1 MIHRQK
7 LSALG
12 FETLD
17 CLPYLPDFSPT
28 DYPFFKH
35 LDYFLQEKCFRN
47 PRDAAMAFRFIELPE
62 DSDIFETIDSA
73 DLTHVQD
80 ESFLNRFFRKLKRVR
95 DLDLSKLK
103 RSRTCQFYCEPAIEN
118 RDSGVGASLHDAE
131 PLVRIMINHCLRCL
145 RRKGFMNKIMQR
157 RLQKREVLATPN
169 NQVTLP
175 TTLHKKFSTTHTP
188 LPYHEFFGGWISF
201 KEKQNQY
208 SERFNE
214 PKKLRGFRKLLF
226 KVKKEEIVV
235 KERFDEDYTSNYE
248 DVPDDSGGI
257 DFEKI
262 EEIFREVV
270 PLILIGLILLCGI
283 FFTLIFPIFSFLK
296 TCCTGFRTNIII
308 ICNVCFC
315 CDP

>member
-1 MIHRQK
+1 MKYI
-7 LSALG
+7 
-12 FETLD
+12 
-17 CLPYLPDFSPT
+17 FSG
-28 DYPFFKH
+28 
-35 LDYFLQEKCFRN
+35 
-47 PRDAAMAFRFIELPE
+47 FIELPE

-131 PLVRIMINHCLRCL
+131 PLVRVMINHCLRCL

-169 NQVTLP
+169 NQKNRPNIRRDSMNV
-175 TTLHKKFSTTHTP
+175 KGC
-188 LPYHEFFGGWISF
+188 EV
-201 KEKQNQY
+201 
-208 SERFNE
+208 
-214 PKKLRGFRKLLF
+214 FRKLLF

-315 CDP
+315 CDPKYQLVKQECEKEGIYIPKYRNYQKLMKTYKAAAIARAKKKEEEENAESS